1 MPISLDRRLAAQVLD
16 RLKRDYAFR
25 ETSGAWLRGGK
36 CPKCGKKELFARAE
50 DPKLIICGRKDKCG
64 YEEAVK
70 ALYADLFDDCSAQTK
85 DDPNPT
91 AAADFYLQGVRGFNL
106 MGLRGAYSQEL
117 YQDRKRGAI
126 SATVRFPLPNGSW
139 WERLIDQPGRFE
151 RKANFA
157 KQTSYQG
164 HVWSYPGTTI
174 DDYAAADEIWFDE
187 GIFDTIALEQGD
199 FKAARD
205 PDHPVHT
212 ARIDDDGKPIP
223 AAPVEQLRAASLM
236 SCYNYPEHFL
246 RELRIAIAAGPTP
259 TKSPLIVFALDL
271 GAAGTEYTRK
281 FVRRARAEGWNAA
294 AAQVRLDD
302 DPGAKLD
309 WNDLF
314 LRDRLGHGP
323 RADYRWAGDVLVAAD
338 EREKAYLIWRKK
350 KWNSFHFTFD
360 GRTWWASLSEE
371 RIKLRIEEGFS
382 GNPEISVADFDVK
395 YDFAARETISVSMI
409 ANCTFRALYFERN
422 VATDNSAYWLR
433 IDRPGDWSE
442 VKASFPGSALAG
454 SGDFKKRMMSV
465 ANGAIWTGDQFQL
478 DRIAQRQLPVRDVT
492 GIEFTGY
499 CREHGAYVFGDIA
512 VAKGRVHHL
521 NDDGYFDIGKAAI
534 KLSTAE
540 RLLDSI
546 EYDPDRLDQSWLP
559 DFWTA
564 FGARGLVVLGFT
576 CGLALVAEQLRQKQK
591 SLGFLEVT
599 GIGGSGKTT
608 AIEFCWKLLGRDAYE
623 GFDPAKAT
631 QAGISRE
638 LAKAANLPVVFIEG
652 DRDDDSPKS
661 KRFDWEETKTLYNGR
676 ATRTR
681 GMKSEG
687 LETYSPP
694 FRGAFVIIQ
703 NDPVNAS
710 APVLERIMALTFDK
724 SGWTAETKAAAERIE
739 NWPIERVSG
748 YIIHAARREAALL
761 DRYAERFVQHEARLI
776 AIEEIRNYRL
786 VKTHAQLAAMIDA
799 LPIVLTDM
807 RREWIDAAQ
816 KLVERMCIERHLAVA
831 NDHPHVQIFWE
842 RYEWL
847 EQNEH
852 VDHPINHS
860 RTPDRVIAISLNE
873 FEERCASRRLS
884 LPAMNDLRKALK
896 TSRRYPF
903 VGTGSVNSVTGKT
916 IHCWT
921 FNKQAT
927 AK

>member
-1 MPISLDRRLAAQVLD
+1 MSLDRRLADQVLD
-16 RLKRDYAFR
+16 RLKRDYALR
-25 ETSGAWLRGGK
+25 ETSGAWMRGGK
-36 CPKCGKKELFARAE
+36 CPKCGKKELFARAD

-70 ALYADLFDDCSAQTK
+70 ELYGDLFDDCSAQTR

-106 MGLRGAYSQEL
+106 MGLRGSYSQEL
-117 YQDRKRGAI
+117 YQDKETRAV
-126 SATVRFPLPNGSW
+126 SATVRFPLPNDSW
-139 WERLIDQPGRFE
+139 WERIIDQPGRF
-151 RKANFA
+151 RSKANF
-157 KQTSYQG
+157 KYKSEYGG
-164 HVWSYPGTTI
+164 HVWSYPDTSI
-174 DDYAAADEIWFDE
+174 ADYAAADQIWLVE

-205 PDHPVHT
+205 PEHPVHT
-212 ARIDDDGKPIP
+212 AGFDDDGNPAIP
-223 AAPVEQLRAASLM
+223 APVEQLRAASLM
-236 SCYNYPEHFL
+236 SAYNWPEHFL

-259 TKSPLIVFALDL
+259 TRSPLIVFALDL

-314 LRDRLGHGP
+314 LRKRLGHDA

-350 KWNSFHFTFD
+350 KWNSFPFTFD
-360 GRTWWASLSEE
+360 GRTWWATLSEE
-371 RIKLRIEEGFS
+371 RVKARIEEGFS
-382 GNPEISVADFDVK
+382 GNPELSVADYDVK

-499 CREHGAYVFGDIA
+499 CREHGAYVFGDLA
-512 VAKGRVHHL
+512 VSKGRVHQL
-521 NDDGYFDIGKAAI
+521 NEDGYFDIGKAAI

-540 RLLDSI
+540 RILDSI
-546 EYDPDRLDQSWLP
+546 KYDPDRLDQSWLP

-564 FGARGLVVLGFT
+564 FGARGMVVLGFA
-576 CGLALVAEQLRQKQK
+576 CGLALFAEQLRQKQQ
-591 SLGFLEVT
+591 SLGFLEIT
-599 GIGGSGKTT
+599 GVANSGKTT
-608 AIEFCWKLLGRDAYE
+608 VMTFAWKLLGRFDYE
-623 GFDPAKAT
+623 GFDAAKST
-631 QAGISRE
+631 QAGIARE

-652 DRDDDSPKS
+652 DRNEDTPHS
-661 KRFDWEETKTLYNGR
+661 KRFDWEETKTLFNGR

-681 GMKSEG
+681 GVKSEG

-694 FRGAFVIIQ
+694 FRGGFVIIQ
-703 NDPVNAS
+703 NESVNAS
-710 APVLERIMALTFDK
+710 PAVLERIMAVTFDK
-724 SGWTAETKAAAERIE
+724 SGWTTESKAAARRIQT
-739 NWPIERVSG
+739 WPIKQVSG
-748 YIIHAARREAALL
+748 YIVHAARREAAILERYD
-761 DRYAERFVQHEARLI
+761 DRFAHHEARLLQL
-776 AIEEIRNYRL
+776 EGVNHDRL
-786 VKTHAQLAAMIDA
+786 ALNHAQLAAMIDA
-799 LPIVLTDM
+799 LPIVLTDL

-816 KLVERMCIERHLAVA
+816 QQVERMCIERHLAVA
-831 NDHPHVQIFWE
+831 NDHPHVQTFWE

-860 RTPDRVIAISLNE
+860 RFPDKTIAISLNE

-884 LPAMNDLRKALK
+884 LPPMNDLRKALK

-903 VGTGSVNSVTGKT
+903 VGAGSVNSVTGKT
-916 IHCWT
+916 IHCWI

-927 AK
+927 GK